1 MEKIKILQINK
12 LYYPSVGGI
21 ERTVQNIAEGLNG
34 VVDMSVLVCQ
44 PRGKGKHEVCL
55 LYTSPSPRD

>member
-34 VVDMSVLVCQ
+34 VDVYKRQDLLVIQEGTNIEKESAATNC
-44 PRGKGKHEVCL
+44 K
-55 LYTSPSPRD
+55 